1 MAGFSREHD
10 DDDDDG
16 TVKAD
21 AATATA
27 SIPAQEPSQ
36 APPSVPPPKSRSAPQ
51 SPPPSHAPPRQW
63 KGRLISFAELGPL
76 KGIWLGRV
84 QINRLIAEGKFPKPV
99 KYSAQRMGWY
109 EDEIDA
115 WIAEQAANSEVRRR
129 EASERQKQA
138 AEKYRQRRDQH
149 SNTCFS
155 DKDAELPRP

>member
-10 DDDDDG
+10 DDDG
-16 TVKAD
+16 TVKAE
-21 AATATA
+21 AATA
-27 SIPAQEPSQ
+27 SIPTQESPP

-51 SPPPSHAPPRQW
+51 APPPSQAPPKW

-76 KGIWLGRV
+76 KGICLGRV
-84 QINRLIAEGKFPKPV
+84 QINRLIVEGKFPKPV

-138 AEKYRQRRDQH
+138 AEKYRQRRDQR
-149 SNTCFS
+149 STPIS
-155 DKDAELPRP
+155 RTKTPRKEGEAAA